1 MNGYIIGGIL
11 LIALGTLAMVYGQ
24 HAKSKVDSSEVSQ
37 VVQNKVDEVLKRIDE
52 VRGGEKDKASAGKIQ
67 QIEQE
72 FQIWAAEFLKDRELR
87 KVQFA
92 RTQLDSVDVQLKVS
106 NEWKPIFEY
115 ALKTID
121 AMAHAYNSESGET
134 VKVDFPPLPSNLYSE
149 AARKYGG
156 KIIFPNKAIWHIL
169 FAASSPPKKEN
180 PPSMYVEFRK
190 EGDIGLLNSYFSIS
204 YLNEKSFRSYITGPD
219 VPTAEGVEGI
229 YPLESYRDSLKTII
243 SRLFEAQLL
252 RD

>member
-52 VRGGEKDKASAGKIQ
+52 VRGDEKDKASAGKIQ

-72 FQIWAAEFLKDRELR
+72 FQTWASEFLKDRERR
-87 KVQFA
+87 KIELA
-92 RTQLDSVDVQLKVS
+92 RTHLDSSDVQLKVS

-115 ALKTID
+115 VLKTID
-121 AMAHAYNSESGET
+121 SLVQAYNAESGEAI
-134 VKVDFPPLPSNLYSE
+134 KVNFPPVPANLYSE
-149 AARKYGG
+149 EAENYAGEV
-156 KIIFPNKAIWHIL
+156 IFPNKVIWSVNFL
-169 FAASSPPKKEN
+169 SAKPPKQESPPTMFIYIKEKADQ
-180 PPSMYVEFRK
+180 SY
-190 EGDIGLLNSYFSIS
+190 LNSYCTIGS
-204 YLNEKSFRSYITGPD
+204 LDKKSFRVHLNGPR
-219 VPTAEGVEGI
+219 VPTAKGIEGI
-229 YPLESYRDSLKTII
+229 YPFEAYRDSLKTILQ
-243 SRLFEAQLL
+243 RLFEAQLL